1 MKKLFG
7 AIALLACL
15 GAAPLVNAADA
26 VDLKEMTC
34 KQLESMDENTQSMM
48 LFWLDGYL
56 SGVTD
61 DTSFDPQALG
71 DFVKNLGEA
80 CKANADGK
88 VLELAKEVGIA
99 ESKN

>member
-15 GAAPLVNAADA
+15 GATPLVNAAGA
-26 VDLKEMTC
+26 VDLKNMTC
-34 KQLESMDENTQSMM
+34 KDLDGMDKETASMM

-61 DTSFDPQALG
+61 DTSFDPAS
-71 DFVKNLGEA
+71 LGEFVNNLAKA
-80 CKANADGK
+80 CSDKPDGK
-88 VLELAKEVGIA
+88 VLEFAKEVGIS